1 MISAQRMADVV
12 RLGLHG
18 VVVHKVRSVLTILG
32 ILFGVWSVIAMLAIN
47 AGLSVESQR
56 QLRNLGSTNI
66 IIDSV
71 KPAVSGGGSSSASGT
86 SRILSYGLTRAD
98 ADRLRDNPPGVV
110 ESAVMHW
117 TRRNADAGAKR
128 QSISVFAVEAHY
140 ADVAGATVESGRFIN
155 DIDVI
160 RHRPCCLI
168 TRELAAEMF
177 PCQDPLDKTLY
188 LSDRAAT
195 HAFTVIGVL
204 NQLPQ
209 ALARQAGSG
218 QRCAIIPLTTDL
230 ATFGEVM
237 VYASQGSRDAER
249 VAVSQCILRMRDEQA
264 VLAAAPI
271 VRELLERYHPGVRDY
286 EVRVP
291 VEEIELMKADRRRW
305 NFMFVMIA
313 SVSLLVGGIGIMN
326 IMLASVTERTR
337 EIGIRRALGAKR
349 RHIVTQFL
357 VESVTLTT
365 IGGALGI
372 AIGLLVPWIIRQA
385 LGFQTLTTTAT
396 LLVPFV
402 MAVVV
407 GLLSGLYPA
416 LRAARL
422 DPVEA
427 LRHE

>member
-1 MISAQRMADVV
+1 M
-12 RLGLHG
+12 
-18 VVVHKVRSVLTILG
+18 
-32 ILFGVWSVIAMLAIN
+32 
-47 AGLSVESQR
+47 
-56 QLRNLGSTNI
+56 
-66 IIDSV
+66 
-71 KPAVSGGGSSSASGT
+71 
-86 SRILSYGLTRAD
+86 
-98 ADRLRDNPPGVV
+98 
-110 ESAVMHW
+110 
-117 TRRNADAGAKR
+117 
-128 QSISVFAVEAHY
+128 
-140 ADVAGATVESGRFIN
+140 
-155 DIDVI
+155 
-160 RHRPCCLI
+160 I
-168 TRELAAEMF
+168 TRELAAELF
-177 PCQDPLDKTLY
+177 PCQNPLDKTLY

-204 NQLPQ
+204 DQLPQ
-209 ALARQAGSG
+209 SLARQAGTG
-218 QRCAIIPLTTDL
+218 ARCAIIPLTTDL

-237 VYASQGSRDAER
+237 VFAAQGSRDAER
-249 VAVSQCILRMRDEQA
+249 VEVSQCILRMADEQA

-271 VRELLERYHPGVRDY
+271 VRDLLERFHPGVRDY

-365 IGGALGI
+365 IGGVLGI
-372 AIGLLVPWIIRQA
+372 AIGLLVPWIIRRA
-385 LGFQTLTTTAT
+385 LGFETLTTAAT